1 MQGMRQFFSLRL
13 SSYFIFW
20 TRGERVR
27 AILWKQ
33 TSRTKKMITVSDC
46 ETGTLILV
54 AVRPRVY
61 ATRNYRS
68 R

>member
-1 MQGMRQFFSLRL
+1 MQGMRRFFSLSR
-13 SSYFIFW
+13 SSFIFW
-20 TRGERVR
+20 TRGACASDFIERNV
-27 AILWKQ
+27 A
-33 TSRTKKMITVSDC
+33 TKKMITVSDC

-61 ATRNYRS
+61 ARRNYRS